1 MEKVTGYVGH
11 IVFRNAENGYTVF
24 HLENDDG
31 EVTCVGN
38 FNYITEGEL
47 LEITG
52 EYVTHSVYGNQLK
65 VMSHVVKEPEDL
77 VSIERYLG
85 SGAGGTYCQ
94 EV

>member
-1 MEKVTGYVGH
+1 MSNTAHPCYNVDIKRNIVENNNGKRKDLWKKFTGYVGH

-52 EYVTHSVYGNQLK
+52 GVCDS
-65 VMSHVVKEPEDL
+65 
-77 VSIERYLG
+77 
-85 SGAGGTYCQ
+85 
-94 EV
+94 

>member
-38 FNYITEGEL
+38 FNYITEGG
-47 LEITG
+47 T
-52 EYVTHSVYGNQLK
+52 VGNN
-65 VMSHVVKEPEDL
+65 
-77 VSIERYLG
+77 
-85 SGAGGTYCQ
+85 GGVCDS
-94 EV
+94 

>member
-52 EYVTHSVYGNQLK
+52 EYVTHSAVSYTHLDVYKRQQW
-65 VMSHVVKEPEDL
+65 H
-77 VSIERYLG
+77 
-85 SGAGGTYCQ
+85 
-94 EV
+94 

>member
-52 EYVTHSVYGNQLK
+52 EYVTHSVWKSVEGN
-65 VMSHVVKEPEDL
+65 
-77 VSIERYLG
+77 VSRCERTGRSRIHRTVSWIG
-85 SGAGGTYCQ
+85 SR
-94 EV
+94 

>member
-52 EYVTHSVYGNQLK
+52 GVCDS
-65 VMSHVVKEPEDL
+65 
-77 VSIERYLG
+77 
-85 SGAGGTYCQ
+85 
-94 EV
+94 

>member
-65 VMSHVVKEPEDL
+65 VMSSRCERTGRSRIHRT
-77 VSIERYLG
+77 VSWIG
-85 SGAGGTYCQ
+85 SR
-94 EV
+94 